1 MSGYPNYRNSVEII
15 IAHKRKVL
23 LVKRSEESVVA
34 PGVWNVPA
42 GKVKYEE
49 IPIEALYREAKE
61 ETSLDVEMVKE
72 LFVRNLTSETSTG
85 EKYYRVVFTYLVKPK
100 NNDISTLEIDEEHSE
115 YVWVDRGE
123 LQSSRYN
130 SLHNELRNIMLAQV
144 FGQ

>member
-85 EKYYRVVFTYLVKPK
+85 EKYYRVIFTYLVKPK
-100 NNDISTLEIDEEHSE
+100 NDDISTLEIDEEHSE
-115 YVWVDRGE
+115 YVWVDQGE
-123 LQSSRYN
+123 LQS
-130 SLHNELRNIMLAQV
+130 E
-144 FGQ
+144 